1 MLEERIR
8 VGQVQQLDRFHADLL
23 GCEPERLVEPG
34 VAVLGCERRLR
45 PTWGG
50 YTVPLMA
57 LTTVSGGVVSCR
69 PDLVEAVRAE
79 LAAAV
84 GPGPLG
90 EAAFER
96 MRRIVRRSIPYA
108 YSLSGFALYTDRQ
121 RFRPL
126 GGLAERLLPT
136 DQRGLDLRRRFDGEI
151 FVVAGARGE
160 IAAWSAIK
168 LKSDDVWEIAVVTE
182 APYRGRGYARQ
193 VVSAATEHILRSGRI
208 PLYVHDRANR
218 ASAKVCR
225 SLGYVEYG
233 EQYFAE
239 Y

>member
-1 MLEERIR
+1 MLEERIK
-8 VGQVQQLDRFHADLL
+8 VGQVQPLDRFHADLL
-23 GCEPERLVEPG
+23 GCEPERLLEAG
-34 VAVLGCERRLR
+34 LLVLGRESRLK
-45 PTWGG
+45 PAWGG

-57 LTTVSGGVVSCR
+57 LTTVRGGVVSCR
-69 PDLVEAVRAE
+69 PDLVDAVRAE
-79 LAAAV
+79 VTAEV
-84 GPGPLG
+84 GQGPLG

-108 YSLSGFALYTDRQ
+108 YSLSGFALFTDRQ
-121 RFRPL
+121 RFRPVV
-126 GGLAERLLPT
+126 GLAERLLPT

-151 FVVAGARGE
+151 FVVPGARGE

-193 VVSAATEHILRSGRI
+193 VVSAATEHILQSGRV

-233 EQYFAE
+233 EEYFAE